1 MNLPVGITALRIIFV
16 PLFTYLLYLSSSNSQ
31 MAFWAGLLFLIL
43 SLTDYLDGYLARKWS
58 QVSNLGK
65 FLDPL
70 ADKVL
75 ILAALIVMVDLK
87 MIAGPWVI
95 LVITREMIVMG
106 IRLMGSSQKE
116 VIAASPLAKLKTVLQ
131 MFGVGFLIMHWPYGL
146 EIFYASVVAALV
158 SMGEYIYINRHFLK
172 G

>member
-1 MNLPVGITALRIIFV
+1 M
-16 PLFTYLLYLSSSNSQ
+16 S
-31 MAFWAGLLFLIL
+31 FWAGLLFLIL

-87 MIAGPWVI
+87 MIAGVGDFSDYPRNDCDGDSFDGQQSKGSDCGQSFGKIKNRASNVWSRLFNYALALWIRNI
-95 LVITREMIVMG
+95 LCI
-106 IRLMGSSQKE
+106 
-116 VIAASPLAKLKTVLQ
+116 
-131 MFGVGFLIMHWPYGL
+131 GVGGPRFDGRVHLY
-146 EIFYASVVAALV
+146 
-158 SMGEYIYINRHFLK
+158 
-172 G
+172 